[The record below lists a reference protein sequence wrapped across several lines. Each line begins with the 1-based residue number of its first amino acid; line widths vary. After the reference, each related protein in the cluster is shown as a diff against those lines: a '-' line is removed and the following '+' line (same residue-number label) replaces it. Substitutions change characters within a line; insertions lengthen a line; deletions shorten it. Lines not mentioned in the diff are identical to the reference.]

1 MIRIAIMHVPR
12 ASETIAQSLKSLND
26 TFKGETL
33 LAPDGN
39 DFDVSAIIKQT
50 GIKEIKRFDRVGCF
64 KHYARTLQYLV
75 EHSEDDDIIAVLPDD
90 LIYLP
95 FETAITQGLKS
106 DKVGY
111 CAIYTPREMGRRNN
125 WKFGGWE
132 VVTGGFGTSYGGGYF
147 FKCSTAKKIMEH
159 EFFIDHLNNYE
170 KNQQIDH
177 AIPECVHQ
185 MGLKQLWP
193 VPSLSKHIGLTST
206 IGHTHTEAEEAWGWS
221 EKKSKK

>member
-12 ASETIAQSLKSLND
+12 AQETIGQSLISLQNS
-26 TFKGETL
+26 FKGEIL

-39 DFDVSAIIKQT
+39 HFDVDYITKQM
-50 GIKEIKRFDRVGCF
+50 GVKEIKRLSNVGCF

-95 FETAITQGLKS
+95 FESAITQGLKAEN
-106 DKVGY
+106 VGY

-132 VVTGGFGTSYGGGYF
+132 VVTGGYGTSYGGGYF
-147 FKCSTAKKIMEH
+147 YKAKTAKKIMAH
-159 EFFIDHLNNYE
+159 DFFIDHLNNYE

-177 AIPECVHQ
+177 AVPEVCHQ

-193 VPSLSKHIGLTST
+193 VPSLSKHIGFTST
-206 IGHTHTEAEEAWGWS
+206 IGHTHTEAEEAWGWR
-221 EKKSKK
+221 ERKK